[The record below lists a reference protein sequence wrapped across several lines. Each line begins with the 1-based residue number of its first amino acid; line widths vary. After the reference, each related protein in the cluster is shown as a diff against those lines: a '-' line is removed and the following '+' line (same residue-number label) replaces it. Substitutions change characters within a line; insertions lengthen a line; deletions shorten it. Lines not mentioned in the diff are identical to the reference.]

1 MPELIIIGNC
11 CADIYIPAHQPPPP
25 GGIERIPQVR
35 VEIGGNGANTAVT
48 AARLG
53 ASTALAGVLG
63 DALFGCHLRESRFAT
78 LALPPTGAEHVDA
91 PIKVYTDDR
100 RGIATEFDT
109 AAVGTSAHT
118 HATIFRAID

>member
-63 DALFGCHLRESRFAT
+63 ADLFGCPLRQA
-78 LALPPTGAEHVDA
+78 LASEGIDLSLLDDSGDTHDSEDVDSPGPPRKLSEPPAMLV
-91 PIKVYTDDR
+91 V
-100 RGIATEFDT
+100 
-109 AAVGTSAHT
+109 AHNGV
-118 HATIFRAID
+118 RCWDVC